1 MTAQQITSLDL
12 PPVGPLDVVVYHVGG
27 DGGIGPIETLFE
39 TSPDNS
45 LLVIFE
51 IRDDDAPLVVEKSR
65 YSHKQHKIK
74 VNRAVDEFNA
84 TKDFHITNFPMSSSL
99 FKPSPMASSEDP
111 GYFHCRNWGENTR
124 IEKTISVHVVDRAD
138 HNRSRPPA
146 PGCYQHRCAGRGV
159 GYP

>member
-1 MTAQQITSLDL
+1 MTAQQTTSLDL

-51 IRDDDAPLVVEKSR
+51 IRDDGAPLVVEKSR
-65 YSHKQHKIK
+65 YSHKQYKIK

-84 TKDFHITNFPMSSSL
+84 TK
-99 FKPSPMASSEDP
+99 
-111 GYFHCRNWGENTR
+111 
-124 IEKTISVHVVDRAD
+124 
-138 HNRSRPPA
+138 
-146 PGCYQHRCAGRGV
+146 
-159 GYP
+159 